1 MREIREP
8 RPLNC
13 GGENDRC
20 ISPTQKSWEHSE
32 GGMGRDSPTRG
43 GIFGNYN
50 NIVDN
55 SSTWTDYFLELILFA
70 NTSIQ
75 QIAVQQSMT

>member
-20 ISPTQKSWEHSE
+20 ISPAQKSWEHSE
-32 GGMGRDSPTRG
+32 GGMGGVSPLGVEYLAIKT
-43 GIFGNYN
+43 
-50 NIVDN
+50 
-55 SSTWTDYFLELILFA
+55 IL
-70 NTSIQ
+70 
-75 QIAVQQSMT
+75 